1 VDLSA
6 RLMTDE
12 LNTYTTVGKMFE
24 GGHDRIKHSRKIYV
38 RGDITTNTVES
49 FFAILKRGIN
59 GVYHSVSREHLQR
72 YLDEFEFRYNARK
85 LTDGERTQKAIR
97 QADGKRLHY
106 KEPVS
111 NKRAG

>member
-1 VDLSA
+1 MSEVTGRTLKQAVLDHVDLSA

-49 FFAILKRGIN
+49 FFAILKRDQWC
-59 GVYHSVSREHLQR
+59 VPLSVSG
-72 YLDEFEFRYNARK
+72 AP
-85 LTDGERTQKAIR
+85 TA
-97 QADGKRLHY
+97 
-106 KEPVS
+106 VS
-111 NKRAG
+111 GRV

>member
-1 VDLSA
+1 
-6 RLMTDE
+6 M
-12 LNTYTTVGKMFE
+12 
-24 GGHDRIKHSRKIYV
+24 
-38 RGDITTNTVES
+38 
-49 FFAILKRGIN
+49 
-59 GVYHSVSREHLQR
+59 YHSVSREHLQR